1 MGGTSACQLVDVFL
15 VLLDPGYTT
24 TALACIRAAKRSL
37 ACGTVATRQ
46 ANDSSVRIPADDA
59 CVAGA
64 VLIVLLHS
72 IAGEEW
78 KALQDSIRL
87 RLHHNC
93 FALDWLREI
102 WINSLRALSNALG
115 IRAKF
120 LPLLPSFFSIVHW
133 LGTSPFNPGQGF
145 SGMASSTLSPSMTAS
160 EIAALTAASTAVRL
174 VPPFLAFG
182 PGRGASGSFTGTT
195 AAGGRPISPLMCLP
209 LAYSIGRVPD
219 LAFFM
224 RGTNSNRGLRLDGL
238 TFRDIKQ
245 LGALQKTML
254 LCLTLKKMHLNGEST
269 ANVQLYSGQMQADAA
284 QNCRDKRLTGDSPI
298 LP

>member
-1 MGGTSACQLVDVFL
+1 MRHATATVNSFCLRCATIECCDAASACQLVDVFL

-133 LGTSPFNPGQGF
+133 LGCVFCSF
-145 SGMASSTLSPSMTAS
+145 S
-160 EIAALTAASTAVRL
+160 IRAA
-174 VPPFLAFG
+174 
-182 PGRGASGSFTGTT
+182 
-195 AAGGRPISPLMCLP
+195 
-209 LAYSIGRVPD
+209 
-219 LAFFM
+219 
-224 RGTNSNRGLRLDGL
+224 
-238 TFRDIKQ
+238 FR
-245 LGALQKTML
+245 
-254 LCLTLKKMHLNGEST
+254 S
-269 ANVQLYSGQMQADAA
+269 VQH
-284 QNCRDKRLTGDSPI
+284 
-298 LP
+298 